1 MGENGMTDEPK
12 PKSDGRFQ
20 KGHPGYRRKGT
31 PNKFTKDV
39 KQWLLEAAMNIGLD
53 GQGKNGG
60 AGFSESVGRRN
71 PEALLAALT
80 KLLPKNDEDIASTT
94 NNIGV
99 VNIVAVPADRYLS
112 AEDIQK
118 LMPPEAEPVEVEAID
133 MSNVEVLK
141 PHAG

>member
-1 MGENGMTDEPK
+1 
-12 PKSDGRFQ
+12 
-20 KGHPGYRRKGT
+20 
-31 PNKFTKDV
+31 
-39 KQWLLEAAMNIGLD
+39 
-53 GQGKNGG
+53 
-60 AGFSESVGRRN
+60 
-71 PEALLAALT
+71 
-80 KLLPKNDEDIASTT
+80 LLPKNDEDIASTT

>member
-53 GQGKNGG
+53 GQGKNAAPASAKVLD
-60 AGFSESVGRRN
+60 AGI
-71 PEALLAALT
+71 
-80 KLLPKNDEDIASTT
+80 PK
-94 NNIGV
+94 
-99 VNIVAVPADRYLS
+99 PCWPR
-112 AEDIQK
+112 
-118 LMPPEAEPVEVEAID
+118 
-133 MSNVEVLK
+133 
-141 PHAG
+141 